1 MLSQLEKLSM
11 DADGRFATDEELAFV
26 DAYVQS
32 FSLRVQTY
40 QTLQLVESA
49 IVQQVEAKMRAIDP
63 MLFHSGKEDVS
74 AKWKRD
80 TVRVLRYSAI
90 AMLMDDP
97 ETLRERFLL
106 WFQSIMRAF
115 GAEKS
120 CNATYE
126 VMQQVVK
133 QHLTPQQA
141 SMFCPILE
149 LNRVA
154 LGKTR

>member
-11 DADGRFATDEELAFV
+11 DTDGRFASDEELAFV

-49 IVQQVEAKMRAIDP
+49 IVQQVEAKMRSIDP
-63 MLFHSGKEDVS
+63 ILFHNGKEDVS

-97 ETLRERFLL
+97 ATLRERFLL
-106 WFQSIMRAF
+106 WFQTIMKAF

-154 LGKTR
+154 LGKPR